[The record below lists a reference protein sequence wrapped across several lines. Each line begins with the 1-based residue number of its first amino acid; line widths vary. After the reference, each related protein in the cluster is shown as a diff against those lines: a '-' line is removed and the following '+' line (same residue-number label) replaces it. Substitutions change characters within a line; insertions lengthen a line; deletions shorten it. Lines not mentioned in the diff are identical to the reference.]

1 MKRFRSLLVTAV
13 FFSLLFTTNAS
24 GAGILKSGES
34 AVTDRIE
41 SAIEEAAEKGTGI
54 FGEAAEKGNGVFEE
68 AAEKGNGTLEEALE
82 KIRSPFSFIDDLEDT
97 GIGKA
102 VVFVRGLVD
111 KQFKQYTDA
120 VELME
125 EGRYDEAEELFSS
138 LDGYR
143 DSDTLLL
150 QCEYEKGEKAL
161 SEERFDD
168 ALKIFRELGDYS
180 DAPEKCLEAR
190 YGMAL
195 RQGSGGDYFPAIE
208 AMEKLA
214 GEGYAKAAEGLE
226 TIRGQAYAE
235 AEKLY
240 GRGQT
245 EEALAIFRELK
256 DYGRSEA
263 YIALCAVK
271 ENLDVEYKGDSSVFQ
286 KAKTDMEPLLDDLD
300 LADAAEAVVG
310 NTVNAMTFLNGFW
323 RDADRVRFFNCTSSG
338 CLYNLPFVDGTGI
351 LSFEN
356 GSYMIENNGEKHA
369 LFRFKVLDRDTVEVM
384 CFANGETYTLKRE

>member
-41 SAIEEAAEKGTGI
+41 SAIEEAAEKGSGI
-54 FGEAAEKGNGVFEE
+54 FEE
-68 AAEKGNGTLEEALE
+68 AAGKGSGTLEEALE

-111 KQFKQYTDA
+111 KQFRQYTDA

-125 EGRYDEAEELFSS
+125 EGRYDEALKLF
-138 LDGYR
+138 
-143 DSDTLLL
+143 
-150 QCEYEKGEKAL
+150 E
-161 SEERFDD
+161 
-168 ALKIFRELGDYS
+168 ELGDYS

-226 TIRGQAYAE
+226 TIRGMAYAE
-235 AEKLY
+235 AERLY

-286 KAKTDMEPLLDDLD
+286 EAKTDMEPLLDDLD